1 MNSTV
6 RNFFWLPG
14 VFLFLLT
21 VTGTFAQQPPVVV
34 NVSETEQVIDG
45 KPFYFHAVKKGQTLF
60 SISQAYGVSQEAIV
74 EQNPDIQNELRYDQ
88 IILIPKEE
96 VLQEPQVPEAREPAK
111 VIRFIEH
118 MVRRKE
124 TLYGIA
130 RQYGLSMEEILV
142 YNPEASK
149 GLRPR
154 QVLRI
159 PVKEEPAQD
168 VYVVAAGETLYS
180 ISRRFNVAVEDL
192 LKANPG
198 LTTDIKPGQ
207 PLIIPE
213 ARMVIPEE
221 EAFAGREGYVFLP
234 ADGPEESTEDPVDT
248 TCQDPT
254 LKDHYN
260 VALLI
265 PLYLEELDSLPSIDQ
280 MTASHRSFSFIEY
293 YKGVLIALDSVKTSL
308 GVDITLHVFD
318 VDQSMAKVRK
328 ELESPGFK
336 QMDLIIGPFFSQTL
350 SLVAEYGRR
359 NDIPV
364 VSPLLPD
371 SKLLKGFPNLF
382 QAVPSPETQLRDMAQ
397 YIART
402 YTDQNIILVH
412 NSQQQAV
419 ELINSFR
426 QSLEDEIRAAMF
438 QHDSLNLAR
447 VNGYF
452 LNGSLVGGRR
462 TNVMVINDSVLTTR
476 TGEVAPEEYFRQNPT
491 KEVVFIREGME
502 GLMNALEM
510 DKKNVIV
517 TLIGGEAF
525 LSDYLRQL
533 NHDST
538 GYDMT
543 VFGTRQWENY
553 LSLEIDYLQNLN
565 VHLYSPYYLD
575 YQDRHIKSF
584 LLRYRKVFGSEPRV
598 YGPEPRSYA
607 YEGVQTAW
615 FFFNA
620 LALYGEDFPQCIQ
633 MINSHHHKNPFLF
646 NRLAGD
652 DSGWENINTTIFR
665 YLDYQKIDVRRPA
678 TNN

>member
-1 MNSTV
+1 M
-6 RNFFWLPG
+6 RNFFWLSG

-21 VTGTFAQQPPVVV
+21 VTGTFAQQPTVVV
-34 NVSETEQVIDG
+34 NVSETLQVIDG
-45 KPFYFHAVKKGQTLF
+45 KSFYFHPVKKGQTLF

-74 EQNPDIQNELRYDQ
+74 EQNPDIQNSLRYDQ
-88 IILIPKEE
+88 IILIPKEDD
-96 VLQEPQVPEAREPAK
+96 LQDPQVPEVREPSK
-111 VIRFIEH
+111 PIRFIEH
-118 MVRRKE
+118 TVRRKE

-159 PVKEEPAQD
+159 PVKEEPQQE

-192 LKANPG
+192 LEANPG

-207 PLIIPE
+207 PIVIPE
-213 ARMVIPEE
+213 ARIMIPEQE
-221 EAFAGREGYVFLP
+221 TLAGREGYVFLP
-234 ADGPEESTEDPVDT
+234 AEDTQERVQEPVDA
-248 TCQDPT
+248 TCQDLS
-254 LKDHYN
+254 LKDQYN

-265 PLYLEELDSLPSIDQ
+265 PLYLEELDTLPSLDQ
-280 MTASHRSFSFIEY
+280 MSASHRSFSFIEY
-293 YKGVLIALDSVKTSL
+293 YKGVLIALDSVKTTL

-318 VDQSMAKVRK
+318 VDQSMAKARK
-328 ELESPGFK
+328 GVESPGFN

-359 NDIPV
+359 NNIPV

-371 SKLLKGFPNLF
+371 NKLLKGFPNLF
-382 QAVPSPETQLRDMAQ
+382 QAVPSPETQLRDMAG

-419 ELINSFR
+419 NLINSFR
-426 QSLEDEIRAAMF
+426 QSLEDGIRATMF

-452 LNGSLVGGRR
+452 LNGSLVGDRR
-462 TNVMVINDSVLTTR
+462 TNVMVMNDSILTTR
-476 TGEVAPEEYFRQNPT
+476 TGEVAPEDYFRQNPT
-491 KEVVFIREGME
+491 KEVVFTREGMD
-502 GLMNALEM
+502 GVLNALEKN
-510 DKKNVIV
+510 KKNVIV

-553 LSLEIDYLQNLN
+553 NSLEVDYLQNLN
-565 VHLYSPYYLD
+565 VHLYSPYYLN
-575 YQDRHIKSF
+575 YQDRHIKNF

-620 LALYGEDFPQCIQ
+620 LALYGEDFPRCIQ
-633 MINSHHHKNPFLF
+633 MMNNQHYQNPFLF
-646 NRLAGD
+646 SRLAGD
-652 DSGWENINTTIFR
+652 QDSGWENTKTTIFR
-665 YLDYQKIDVRRPA
+665 YLDYQKMDVRRPA
-678 TNN
+678 ETE